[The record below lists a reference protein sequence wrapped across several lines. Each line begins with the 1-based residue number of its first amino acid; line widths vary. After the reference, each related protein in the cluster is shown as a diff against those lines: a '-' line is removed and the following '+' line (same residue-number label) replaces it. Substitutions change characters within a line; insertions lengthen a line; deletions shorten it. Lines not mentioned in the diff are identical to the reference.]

1 MELSLEDD
9 TLHDDVLSHLE
20 ALRLSPEH
28 PLIVSDADEVIFA
41 FVRSLEGFL
50 LDNGHFLDLQSFA
63 LSGNIRDSETGEPVS
78 AELVKALIGDFFDQ
92 RTEQIEPV
100 DGAADALAALSRR
113 AQILVLSNVPLDR
126 RAARRRALVKHGMD
140 YPLVANIGRKG
151 GAMAYLAAR
160 HEAPVFFLDDIPHN
174 IASVARAAG
183 AVTRLH
189 FIADHRL
196 RDLLGAAEDADARID
211 DWPGVRRF
219 IEMRLSEQGF

>member
-1 MELSLEDD
+1 LEDD
-9 TLHDDVLSHLE
+9 SLHDDVLSQLE
-20 ALRLSPEH
+20 ALSLTPER

-41 FVRSLEGFL
+41 FVRGLESFL

-63 LSGNIRDSETGEPVS
+63 LSGNIRDSTTGDPVS
-78 AELVKALIGDFFDQ
+78 AELVKELIGDFFDQ

-100 DGAADALAALSRR
+100 DGAADALAALSSR
-113 AQILVLSNVPLDR
+113 AQVLVLSNVPLDR
-126 RAARRRALVKHGMD
+126 QAARRRALVKHGMD

-160 HEAPVFFLDDIPHN
+160 QKAPVFFLDDIPHN
-174 IASVARAAG
+174 IASVARAAA

-196 RDLLGAAEDADARID
+196 RDLLGASEHAHARID
-211 DWPGVRRF
+211 DWPGVRSY
-219 IEMRLSEQGF
+219 IETRLNEQGY